1 MLSRVVHLEAVCKT
15 ALPKCKIGFKY
26 RYYAGKIFSPSD
38 FTATRHPMAQN
49 KQTENSHCI
58 LAIVKSVATKVGVF
72 EPLSTMVGSGYMP
85 SSGIVGSCDS
95 SISSL

>member
-1 MLSRVVHLEAVCKT
+1 
-15 ALPKCKIGFKY
+15 
-26 RYYAGKIFSPSD
+26 
-38 FTATRHPMAQN
+38 MAQN

-58 LAIVKSVATKVGVF
+58 LSIVKSVATKVGVF